1 MAADKAGVISEYREA
16 YRALRAALDRLG
28 EAQMTTPFMD
38 GWSVREVLAHI
49 LGWHQQLA
57 LGLERMAQGQRPV
70 PEGVDWSDVQGW
82 NERFAREAAGRSP
95 RDLLQELEW
104 ATERFLKALE
114 ALPDDRFGEGKTANR
129 IAANAGY
136 EHFREHARDIETA
149 LAAGKL

>member
-1 MAADKAGVISEYREA
+1 MAGDKAGVINEYREA
-16 YRALRAALDRLG
+16 YHVLRAVLDRLSD
-28 EAQMTTPFMD
+28 AQMTKPFMD

-82 NERFAREAAGRSP
+82 NDHFAREAAARP
-95 RDLLQELEW
+95 PHDLLQELDR

-129 IAANAGY
+129 IAANAGS
-136 EHFREHARDIETA
+136 EHFREHARDIEAA